1 MRHSSLSVLLLASLL
16 ASSAHAQKTID
27 DERARRAWSYLLDT
41 EREDVLARFEGEVEL
56 LGTLQSRLAQSA
68 AATAEV
74 DAGVAESA
82 APTPYFDPELHAPA
96 QPIPRRWLALDAPQ
110 AKKQRERMLGA
121 AFAAS
126 PRETFRY
133 DWGSR
138 KVLRVAAREDRD
150 ASFENALAGREPRF
164 DWAAAWVERALDG
177 GAHQKTFAAFEHA
190 YADRSGNVFPGL
202 TLYDAWAS
210 GAEMEMPDVDS
221 LGLVHELLDN
231 WKSWVAPVPDTKH
244 KQLYGAIG
252 KLFVP
257 AHRYRGV
264 REALARTYLSGSPAL
279 RDGYDAQLDRLHALW
294 HAYGSKPAELAA
306 RVPSDD
312 QVAEFLSR
320 WTLECEEN
328 EKVRDAGHA
337 RRAALDADRVATRA
351 LLLQILTETGAFE
364 RTAKPAADKSAK

>member
-1 MRHSSLSVLLLASLL
+1 MRKLSLFVVLLASLL
-16 ASSAHAQKTID
+16 SSAHAQTKID
-27 DERARRAWSYLLDT
+27 DERARKAWSYLLED
-41 EREDVLARFEGEVEL
+41 ERDDVLARFEGEVEL

-68 AATAEV
+68 ATLAEF
-74 DAGVAESA
+74 DAGMAESS
-82 APTPYFDPELHAPA
+82 PETPFFDPKLHAPA
-96 QPIPRRWLALDAPQ
+96 QPIPRRRLAADAPQ
-110 AKKQRERMLGA
+110 AKKQRDLMLGA

-126 PRETFRY
+126 PRATFRY

-150 ASFENALAGREPRF
+150 ALFESALAGREPRF

-177 GAHQKTFAAFEHA
+177 GAHAKTFAAFEHA
-190 YADRSGNVFPGL
+190 YTDRSGNVYPDL

-210 GAEMEMPDVDS
+210 GTEMEMPDVDS

-244 KQLYGAIG
+244 KQLYSAIG

-257 AHRYRGV
+257 AHRYRGI

-294 HAYGSKPAELAA
+294 DAYGSKPAELGA
-306 RVPSDD
+306 RLPSDD

-320 WTLECEEN
+320 WTLECEES
-328 EKVRDAGHA
+328 EKLRDAGRA
-337 RRAALDADRVATRA
+337 RRAALDADREATRA
-351 LLLQILTETGAFE
+351 LLLQILKETGAFE
-364 RTAKPAADKSAK
+364 RTAKPTPPKSAK